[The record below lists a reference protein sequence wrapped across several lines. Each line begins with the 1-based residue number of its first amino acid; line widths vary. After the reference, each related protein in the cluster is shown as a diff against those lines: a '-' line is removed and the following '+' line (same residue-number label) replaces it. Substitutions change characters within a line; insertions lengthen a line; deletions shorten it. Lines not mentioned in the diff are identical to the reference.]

1 MDTALKHPAKPMVA
15 IVGGSKVSTKL
26 DVLNSLAD
34 ICDHIIVGGGIANT
48 FLLADG
54 HNVGASLCEADMVD
68 TARAIMQ
75 KTHIVLPSEVVVA
88 SKDSVD
94 FSDFIGSLGSA
105 SATSRAIDAVQDNE
119 MILDVSP
126 AGMQEILDVVANA
139 KTILWNG
146 PLGVFEV
153 DAFAEGTQKLAD
165 AIAQSDAFSMA
176 GGGDTLA
183 AIHKF
188 GVADDVSYLSTGG
201 GAFLEFVEGK
211 TLPAVKALEDAKK

>member
-1 MDTALKHPAKPMVA
+1 MG
-15 IVGGSKVSTKL
+15 IGESKVSTKL

-88 SKDSVD
+88 SKDSGG

-126 AGMQEILDVVANA
+126 EGMQEILDVVANA

-176 GGGDTLA
+176 GGGD
-183 AIHKF
+183 ISS
-188 GVADDVSYLSTGG
+188 DS
-201 GAFLEFVEGK
+201 
-211 TLPAVKALEDAKK
+211 

>member
-1 MDTALKHPAKPMVA
+1 
-15 IVGGSKVSTKL
+15 
-26 DVLNSLAD
+26 
-34 ICDHIIVGGGIANT
+34 
-48 FLLADG
+48 
-54 HNVGASLCEADMVD
+54 
-68 TARAIMQ
+68 MQ
-75 KTHIVLPSEVVVA
+75 KTHIVLPSEVIIA
-88 SKDSVD
+88 SKDGVD

-176 GGGDTLA
+176 GGGDTLT
-183 AIHKF
+183 IHKF